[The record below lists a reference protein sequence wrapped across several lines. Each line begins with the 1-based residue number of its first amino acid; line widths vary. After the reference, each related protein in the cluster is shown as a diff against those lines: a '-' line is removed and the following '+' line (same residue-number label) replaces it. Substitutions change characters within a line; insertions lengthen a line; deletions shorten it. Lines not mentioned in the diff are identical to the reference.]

1 MCRVELNQQVSN
13 TYHLLTVTQTY
24 CGIRQAE
31 LARSRVGFV
40 ELCAK
45 ILQIMRN
52 DFKDYAHTFLPIMCT
67 LCTPLSA
74 LYYTHL
80 AFNIDAATLSRVY
93 HKHVTFICA
102 VCHQLGRGVT
112 VRLVIAFVL
121 ARLDYCNVILA
132 GLLMSSPH

>member
-1 MCRVELNQQVSN
+1 MRTLFANYAHIMR
-13 TYHLLTVTQTY
+13 TF
-24 CGIRQAE
+24 I
-31 LARSRVGFV
+31 GFV
-40 ELCAK
+40 
-45 ILQIMRN
+45 LQ
-52 DFKDYAHTFLPIMCT
+52 
-67 LCTPLSA
+67 
-74 LYYTHL
+74 HL

-102 VCHQLGRGVT
+102 ICSQQLRRDVS